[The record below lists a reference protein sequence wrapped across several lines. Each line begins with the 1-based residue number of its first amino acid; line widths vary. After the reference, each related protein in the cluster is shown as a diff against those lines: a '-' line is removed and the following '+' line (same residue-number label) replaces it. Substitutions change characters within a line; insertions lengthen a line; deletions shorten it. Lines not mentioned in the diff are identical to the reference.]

1 MQTNPIAFISFMRYP
16 MCKQKGG
23 SAMSVRERVPVFA
36 PDGEEPSVRELDAYL
51 AKNKGVAKLVSP
63 SGKSLE
69 LPHSVYRVLERV
81 AHEMKQGKSVVVMP
95 LHEELSTQEAAD
107 LLNVS
112 RPFLI
117 SLLEK
122 GEIDFKKVGSHRRV
136 RLEDLLVYK
145 ERRDSERL
153 QALDEMAR
161 EAQEEGFYDE

>member
-1 MQTNPIAFISFMRYP
+1 
-16 MCKQKGG
+16 
-23 SAMSVRERVPVFA
+23 MSVHERVPVFA

-51 AKNKGVAKLVSP
+51 AQSKGVAKLVGP
-63 SGKSLE
+63 TGAARE

-81 AHEMKQGKSVVVMP
+81 VHEMKQGKSIAVMP

-112 RPFLI
+112 RPFLV
-117 SLLEK
+117 SLLKK
-122 GEIDFKKVGSHRRV
+122 GEMPFKKVGSHRRV

-145 ERRDSERL
+145 EYRDRERL
-153 QALDEMAR
+153 EALDQMDR